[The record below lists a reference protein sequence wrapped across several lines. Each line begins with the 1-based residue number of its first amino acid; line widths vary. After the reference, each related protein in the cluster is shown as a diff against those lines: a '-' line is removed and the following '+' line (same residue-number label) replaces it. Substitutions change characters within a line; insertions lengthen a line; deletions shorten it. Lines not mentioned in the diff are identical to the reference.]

1 MQRYLAGIALSV
13 CVLLA
18 GCGSKELTRSKAA
31 TLIKQQ
37 LIKDGVNRMSDK
49 LVLGDLEVPY
59 PTLEGW
65 IHDDQG
71 GRLYAIFAKRKLV
84 GLTLKGTVSRQVYKG
99 SFGAMEPKEFGTIN
113 VHLTEEGK
121 RYVMGGEGIDNGH
134 KYVPIVMCDQV
145 LDSITGITLEGSN
158 QTARV
163 EYKLK
168 LVNPTPFAL
177 AESEWA
183 GRPICNPELIDRS
196 LMFRLFDDG
205 WRIGN

>member
-1 MQRYLAGIALSV
+1 
-13 CVLLA
+13 
-18 GCGSKELTRSKAA
+18 
-31 TLIKQQ
+31 
-37 LIKDGVNRMSDK
+37 
-49 LVLGDLEVPY
+49 
-59 PTLEGW
+59 
-65 IHDDQG
+65 
-71 GRLYAIFAKRKLV
+71 
-84 GLTLKGTVSRQVYKG
+84 
-99 SFGAMEPKEFGTIN
+99 
-113 VHLTEEGK
+113 
-121 RYVMGGEGIDNGH
+121 
-134 KYVPIVMCDQV
+134 MCEQV

-183 GRPICNPELIDRS
+183 GRPICSPELIDRS